1 LKEQETQSMEGEE
14 CCKGVARYCS
24 LLPCLTCLIVVQVAA
39 DNSSIFLD
47 LRTGAS
53 LLSSQAILSHWFVI
67 LF

>member
-14 CCKGVARYCS
+14 SSKGVARYCS
-24 LLPCLTCLIVVQVAA
+24 LLPCLTCLIVDQVAA
-39 DNSSIFLD
+39 DNSSIFLN